1 MLSRHVGSRILT
13 LTCSLALAG
22 CHGGSVLD
30 PDDPSRDGSRPA
42 AAVGSVEEVC
52 ATIDFEALA
61 HGDAVSAIAV
71 PELELAFG
79 VTVWPSNGGLPVAR
93 AYDTDT
99 AAPSGD
105 PFLAWSGEGA
115 ACAACEGRGRVLV
128 VEDGAGFA
136 AGGASD
142 FGGTFFLDGFS
153 QAGVWIR
160 SVTAVN
166 AAEYEGSHLLYV
178 DAEPMAVSTASGGSV
193 QAMTPVA
200 ETPISDFVELV
211 ILAAA
216 RGGFDDLVMCRMME
230 TTEDDGGSLPQGG
243 EGCGAGFWKNPEHF
257 GSWDGTGYAPED
269 GLVAALGGA
278 PAGFRKPEHGLDPAA
293 LTLADALRLRGPGVN
308 QLVRQAA
315 AALLNASSD
324 GVSYDLRP
332 QDVLEAYAEALAGG
346 DPVAAAAELAAFNEQ
361 TCPLD

>member
-1 MLSRHVGSRILT
+1 MLSRHVRSQIAA
-13 LTCSLALAG
+13 LTCCLALAG
-22 CHGGSVLD
+22 CDGGSVLE
-30 PDDPSRDGSRPA
+30 PDDGLRDGARPVA
-42 AAVGSVEEVC
+42 AAATLEEVC

-71 PELELAFG
+71 PELDLAFD

-178 DAEPMAVSTASGGSV
+178 DAEPMAVSTASGEAV

-230 TTEDDGGSLPQGG
+230 TTDDDGGSLPPGG
-243 EGCGAGFWKNPEHF
+243 EGCGAGFWKNPRHF
-257 GSWDGTGYAPED
+257 AAWEGTGLEPGD

-278 PAGFRKPEHGLDPAA
+278 PAALRKPEQGVDPAS
-293 LTLADALRLRGPGVN
+293 LTLADALGLRGPGVN

-324 GVSYDLRP
+324 GVSYDLRAD
-332 QDVLEAYAEALAGG
+332 DVLAAYAAALAGG
-346 DPVAAAAELAAFNEQ
+346 DVAATAETFAGYNEQ
-361 TCPLD
+361 VCPLD